1 MVFGRREMKESE
13 LTALLQDMSLDE
25 KVNQLVQL
33 QGVFYNPDSETGCA
47 TGPTE
52 EMGLC
57 EQQVWEAGSILTA
70 VGAANLRRIQKNYM
84 EHQPHHIPLLF
95 MADIINGYRT
105 IFPIPLAQG
114 CSFDP
119 ELVSRMASAAAKESA
134 RTGLHVTFSPMA
146 DLVRDARWGRVME
159 ATGEDTFL
167 NCCMAKAMVEGYQG
181 GDVARKDKIAACI
194 KHLAGYGAP
203 VGGRDYNQVE
213 LSERTLRE
221 EYLPAYKAG
230 VEAGAEMVMTSF
242 NTLER
247 IPSTANKKLMR
258 DILRGEW
265 KFNGV
270 VISDWGAVGEL
281 VEHGIAEDKDEAAY
295 LAMRAGVD
303 IDMMTEVYA
312 NHLKQ
317 LVEKGKVPEKWL
329 DEAVYRIL
337 RLKNR
342 LGLFENPYKDAD
354 EEYDEKTEI
363 EPAHRQLAREAAA
376 ETFVL
381 LKNDGIL
388 PLKKKPDEE
397 CRSIAFIG
405 PYTKCRQICGS
416 WSLFKKVEDCVTL
429 EEGVRAKQSEMPV
442 SFEMGCGV
450 LEELRGTDRFAEELE
465 NAGTPE
471 ELEELTCR
479 AVEAAKKADIVVM
492 PLGEHYDLSGEGAS
506 KTEICLPP
514 HQVELFDRIFEVNP
528 NIVVVSFSG
537 RPMDIRAVCD
547 RARAILH
554 VWLPGSEGGNAIA
567 DVLFGDKVPCGK
579 LSMCFPY
586 NVGQVPVY
594 YSELHTGRR
603 RPEGKEAPRYVSS
616 YRDAPNRPLF
626 AFGYGLSYT
635 DFSYSEIH
643 MDGNILKP
651 DGKVTASV
659 IVTNTGKTAGKEVV
673 QLYIHDV
680 AGSVARPVRELK
692 GFQKIL
698 LQPGESREVSF
709 EIREEMLRFYTV
721 DMKYASEPGKFEL
734 FIGGDSDTDNRAE
747 FSLV

>member
-1 MVFGRREMKESE
+1 MKESE

-33 QGVFYNPDSETGCA
+33 HGRFYNPDAETGCA

-57 EQQVWEAGSILTA
+57 EQQVWEAGSILTT
-70 VGAANLRRIQKNYM
+70 VGAANLKRIQKKYM

-134 RTGLHVTFSPMA
+134 RTGLHVTFSPMV

-159 ATGEDTFL
+159 STGEDTFL

-181 GDVARKDKIAACI
+181 GDVSRKDKIAACI
-194 KHLAGYGAP
+194 KHFAGYGAP

-230 VEAGAEMVMTSF
+230 VEAGAETIMTSF
-242 NTLER
+242 NTLGR

-258 DILRGEW
+258 DILREEW
-265 KFNGV
+265 GFEGV
-270 VISDWGAVGEL
+270 VISDWGAIWEL
-281 VEHGIAEDKDEAAY
+281 VEHGIAEDKDEATY

-312 NHLKQ
+312 NHLRQ
-317 LVEKGKVPEKWL
+317 LVENGRVPEKWL

-354 EEYDEKTEI
+354 EEYDEKAEI

-388 PLKKKPDEE
+388 PLKKKPDED
-397 CRSIAFIG
+397 CRSIAFVG
-405 PYTKCRQICGS
+405 PYTKHRQICGS

-429 EEGVRAKQSEMPV
+429 EEGVKAKQLEMPI
-442 SFEMGCGV
+442 SFEMGCEV
-450 LEELRGTDRFAEELE
+450 LDYKQGIGGFRGYFE
-465 NAGTPE
+465 NTKTTE
-471 ELEELTCR
+471 ELEEMAR
-479 AVEAAKKADIVVM
+479 SAVEAAKSADIVVM
-492 PLGEHYDLSGEGAS
+492 PIGEHHEFSGEGAS

-514 HQVELFDRIFEVNP
+514 HQAALFNRIYEVNP
-528 NIVVVSFSG
+528 NIVVVTFGG
-537 RPMDIRAVCD
+537 RPMDIRAVSD
-547 RARAILH
+547 KARAILH
-554 VWLPGSEGGNAIA
+554 VWLPGTEGGNAIA

-586 NVGQVPVY
+586 SVGQVPVY

-603 RPEGKEAPRYVSS
+603 RPEGEDAPRCVSC

-635 DFSYSEIH
+635 TFSYSEVH
-643 MDGNILKP
+643 MDSDTLTS
-651 DGKVTASV
+651 DGKIKASV
-659 IVTNTGKTAGKEVV
+659 VVTNTGKSAGKEVV

-692 GFQKIL
+692 GFQKL
-698 LQPGESREVSF
+698 MLQPGESREVSF
-709 EIREEMLRFYTV
+709 EIREEMLRFYTA
-721 DMKYASEPGKFEL
+721 DMEYASEPGRFEL

-747 FSLV
+747 FRLV

>member
-1 MVFGRREMKESE
+1 MKESE
-13 LTALLQDMSLDE
+13 LIALLQDMTLDE

-33 QGVFYNPDSETGCA
+33 HGRFYNPEAETGCA

-57 EQQVWEAGSILTA
+57 EQQVWEAGSVLTT
-70 VGAANLRRIQKNYM
+70 VGAANPRRIQKKYM

-119 ELVSRMASAAAKESA
+119 ELVSHMAAVAAKESA

-146 DLVRDARWGRVME
+146 DLVRDPRWGRVME
-159 ATGEDTFL
+159 STGEDTFL
-167 NCCMAKAMVEGYQG
+167 NCCMVKAMVKGYQG
-181 GDVARKDKIAACI
+181 DDISQKDKIAACI
-194 KHLAGYGAP
+194 KHFAAYGAP

-221 EYLPAYKAG
+221 DYLPSYHAG
-230 VEAGAEMVMTSF
+230 IEAGAETIMTSF
-242 NTLER
+242 NTLGR
-247 IPSTANKKLMR
+247 IPSTANKKLLR
-258 DILRGEW
+258 DILREEW
-265 KFNGV
+265 GFDGV
-270 VISDWGAVGEL
+270 VISDWGAVWEL
-281 VEHGIAEDKDEAAY
+281 VEHGIAEDKDEATF

-312 NHLKQ
+312 NHLKK
-317 LVEKGKVPEKWL
+317 LVENNKVPEKWV

-337 RLKNR
+337 QLKNK

-354 EEYDEKTEI
+354 EKYDEEAEI
-363 EPAHRQLAREAAA
+363 EPAHRQFARKAAA

-388 PLKKKPDEE
+388 PLKKELDEN
-397 CRSIAFIG
+397 CRSVAFVG
-405 PYTKCRQICGS
+405 PYTKYRQICGS
-416 WSLFKKVEDCVTL
+416 WSLFKRVEDCVTL
-429 EEGVRAKQSEMPV
+429 EEGVKAKQLEMPV
-442 SFEMGCGV
+442 SFEMGCEV
-450 LEELRGTDRFAEELE
+450 LDYKQGIGGFKGYFE
-465 NAGTPE
+465 NTRTPE
-471 ELEELTCR
+471 ELENMACR
-479 AVEAAKKADIVVM
+479 AVEAAKMADVVVM
-492 PLGEHYDLSGEGAS
+492 PIGEHYEFSGEGAS

-514 HQVELFDRIFEVNP
+514 HQVALFDRIYAVNP
-528 NIVVVSFSG
+528 NIVVVTFSG
-537 RPMDIRAVCD
+537 RPMDLRAVSD

-554 VWLPGSEGGNAIA
+554 VWLPGTEGGNAIA
-567 DVLFGDKVPCGK
+567 DVLFGDVVPGGK

-586 NVGQVPVY
+586 SVGQVPVY

-603 RPEGKEAPRYVSS
+603 RPEGEEAPRCVSC

-635 DFSYSEIH
+635 TFSYSDVH
-643 MDGNILKP
+643 MDREVMDANGMIR
-651 DGKVTASV
+651 ASV
-659 IVTNTGKTAGKEVV
+659 VVTNTGKRAGKDVV

-698 LQPGESREVSF
+698 LQPGESRKVSF
-709 EIREEMLRFYTV
+709 EIREEMLRFYTA
-721 DMKYASEPGKFEL
+721 DMEYKSEPGSFEV

-747 FSLV
+747 FRLV

>member
-1 MVFGRREMKESE
+1 
-13 LTALLQDMSLDE
+13 MSLDE

-33 QGVFYNPDSETGCA
+33 HGRFYNPDAETGCA

-57 EQQVWEAGSILTA
+57 EQQVWEAGSVLTT
-70 VGAANLRRIQKNYM
+70 VGAANLKRIQKKYM

-119 ELVSRMASAAAKESA
+119 GLVSRMAAAAAKESA
-134 RTGLHVTFSPMA
+134 RTGLHVTFSPMV

-159 ATGEDTFL
+159 STGEDTYL

-181 GDVARKDKIAACI
+181 GDVSHKDKIAACI
-194 KHLAGYGAP
+194 KHFAGYGAP

-221 EYLPAYKAG
+221 EYLPAYRAG
-230 VEAGAEMVMTSF
+230 VEAGAETIMTSF
-242 NTLER
+242 NTLGR
-247 IPSTANKKLMR
+247 IPSTANKQLMR
-258 DILRGEW
+258 DILREEW
-265 KFNGV
+265 GFEGV
-270 VISDWGAVGEL
+270 VISDWGAVWEL
-281 VEHGIAEDKDEAAY
+281 VEHGIAEDKDEATY

-312 NHLKQ
+312 NHLRQ
-317 LVEKGKVPEKWL
+317 LVESGRVPEKWL

-354 EEYDEKTEI
+354 EEYDERAEI

-388 PLKKKPDEE
+388 PLKKKPDED
-397 CRSIAFIG
+397 CRSIAFVG
-405 PYTKCRQICGS
+405 PYTKHRQICGS
-416 WSLFKKVEDCVTL
+416 WSLFKRVEDCVTL
-429 EEGVRAKQSEMPV
+429 EEGVKAKQLEMPV
-442 SFEMGCGV
+442 SFEMGCEV
-450 LEELRGTDRFAEELE
+450 LDYRQGIGGFRGYFE
-465 NAGTPE
+465 NTKTTE
-471 ELEELTCR
+471 ELEEMAR
-479 AVEAAKKADIVVM
+479 SAVEAAKKADIVVM
-492 PLGEHYDLSGEGAS
+492 PIGEHHEFSGEGAS

-514 HQVELFDRIFEVNP
+514 HQAALFNRIYEVNP
-528 NIVVVSFSG
+528 NIVVVTFGG
-537 RPMDIRAVCD
+537 RPMDIRAVSD
-547 RARAILH
+547 KARAILH
-554 VWLPGSEGGNAIA
+554 VWLPGTEGGNAIA

-586 NVGQVPVY
+586 SVGQVPVY

-603 RPEGKEAPRYVSS
+603 RPEGEDAPRCVSC

-635 DFSYSEIH
+635 TFSYSEVY
-643 MDGNILKP
+643 MDSDTLRP
-651 DGKVTASV
+651 DGRITASV
-659 IVTNTGKTAGKEVV
+659 VVTNTGRTAGKEVV

-680 AGSVARPVRELK
+680 AGSVARPVREMK

-709 EIREEMLRFYTV
+709 EIREEMLRFYTA
-721 DMKYASEPGKFEL
+721 DMKYASEPGKFEV

-747 FSLV
+747 FRLV